1 MAKYDNYIGR
11 VFADRYEII
20 NVVGTGGSGVI
31 FGVYDSVEDRTAAI
45 KMLRPEYESDEEAVE
60 RFKKEAEIL
69 SLFSHPGIV
78 RLYDK
83 KLEGFPKYFI
93 MEYVEGI
100 TLKKHILSRGAMSQE
115 EIFLIIKPVLLALG
129 EVHKKGI
136 VHCDIKPQNIVVLAD
151 GSVRL
156 MDFGI
161 SRESSRRHI
170 IENVEDTYKD
180 EPMEM
185 AIGTVH
191 YVSPEQAEAKK
202 LDGRSDLYSLGVTMY
217 EMVTGIPPFFGD
229 TPSKIAAMH
238 VNELPIA
245 PHIVNPAVTPEMEE
259 IILRAME
266 KPLDSRYQ
274 TAAEFYEDI
283 EKAEKHQVEEEPQL
297 TFKEKVIDYLKNF
310 SVSSGVAGALCAL
323 LVTVVISLGV
333 LSLSILNE
341 RELHNHVK
349 VPDLYGVTYSQLD
362 SLGLDYDYYEI
373 DVSYKNSNK
382 NGGKIISQSPHAKK
396 VVKLKDGEK
405 CRIKIS
411 VAYLPLPDAMPNLVA
426 MNAGEAKAILES
438 YGCKV
443 TVVTAPHEYIPS
455 GNVISTFPSA
465 GEKPVGEITLTVSG
479 GYQE

>member
-1 MAKYDNYIGR
+1 MAKYDNYIGK

-31 FGVYDSVEDRTAAI
+31 FGVYDSVEEHPAAI
-45 KMLRPEYESDEEAVE
+45 KMLRPEYENDDEAIE

-83 KLEGFPKYFI
+83 HLDGFPKYFI

-100 TLKKHILSRGAMSQE
+100 TLKKHILSQGAMSQSE
-115 EIFLIIKPVLLALG
+115 VFLIIKPVLEALG

-161 SRESSRRHI
+161 SKEIAKKHI
-170 IENVEDTYKD
+170 IENVEDTLK
-180 EPMEM
+180 EEEKEM
-185 AIGTVH
+185 AVGTVH

-245 PHIVNPAVTPEMEE
+245 PHIVNPSVTPEMEE

-266 KPLDSRYQ
+266 KPLDGRYQ
-274 TAAEFYEDI
+274 TAEEFLEAI
-283 EKAEKHQVEEEPQL
+283 EKAENPTDEEKPQL
-297 TFKEKVIDYLKNF
+297 SFKEKLIEYFKNF
-310 SVSSGVAGALCAL
+310 SLSSGIAGALCAL
-323 LVTVVISLGV
+323 LVTVVIGLGI
-333 LSLSILNE
+333 LSMSVLNE
-341 RELHNHVK
+341 RELRRHIK
-349 VPDLYGVTYSQLD
+349 VPDLRGVAYTELD
-362 SLGLDYDYYEI
+362 GLRLDENYYEI
-373 DVSYKNSNK
+373 NAVYKSYDKHF
-382 NGGKIISQSPHAKK
+382 GDIISQSPAAGK
-396 VVKLKDGEK
+396 VIKLKDGEK
-405 CRIKIS
+405 CKIDIT
-411 VAYLPLPDAMPNLVA
+411 VAYLPLPEKVPNITA
-426 MNAGEAKAILES
+426 MNAEEAKTLLES
-438 YGCKV
+438 YGCQV
-443 TVVTAPHEYIPS
+443 TLITAPHEYVPS
-455 GNVISTFPSA
+455 GNVISTVPA
-465 GEKPVGEITLTVSG
+465 VGEACSKEITIIASSG
-479 GYQE
+479 YKE